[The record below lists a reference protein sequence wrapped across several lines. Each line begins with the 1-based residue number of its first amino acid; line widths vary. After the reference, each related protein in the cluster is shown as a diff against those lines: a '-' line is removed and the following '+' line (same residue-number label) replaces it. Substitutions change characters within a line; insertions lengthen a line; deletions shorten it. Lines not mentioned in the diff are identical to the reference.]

1 MFRFHLDFPVITSK
15 LFIAYLGRKMYFV
28 LNYIMFQSA
37 GLV

>member
-1 MFRFHLDFPVITSK
+1 MFRFRLDFPFIASK

-37 GLV
+37 GLL